1 MFVYIY
7 ILVYVSIYFVL
18 SYKCYNKNRISFCF
32 LNRYIEL
39 TTSTYNEAKKTITN
53 DAYLNGKRF
62 AGESDDEDNK
72 NKNKTKTNNEKTK
85 RRSRSISRDR
95 HIRPVNRHRS
105 LSKSPRSRSRRK

>member
-1 MFVYIY
+1 MCVRIY

-62 AGESDDEDNK
+62 AGERDDEDNK
-72 NKNKTKTNNEKTK
+72 NKTNNEKTK

-95 HIRPVNRHRS
+95 YIRPINRHRS